1 MLNKKSIKVIS
12 IVLLAVVLLATVAST
27 ISAAAVTVPTPSD
40 VNTTGLD
47 NTVSSILGIIRWAGI
62 VIAVIIAMF
71 LGIKYITASPDGK
84 AEIKKTLALYVGGI
98 ALLLS
103 ASVVVTIIQNALP
116 SSGSSNGTN
125 P

>member
-12 IVLLAVVLLATVAST
+12 IVLLAVVLLVTVAST
-27 ISAAAVTVPTPSD
+27 ISAAVTVPTPTEVS
-40 VNTTGLD
+40 TGD
-47 NTVSSILGIIRWAGI
+47 IENTVSSILGIIRWAGI

-103 ASVVVTIIQNALP
+103 ASVIVGIIQDALP
-116 SSGSSNGTN
+116 H
-125 P
+125 

>member
-12 IVLLAVVLLATVAST
+12 IVLLGVVLLVTVAST
-27 ISAAAVTVPTPSD
+27 ISAAVTVQTPTD
-40 VNTTGLD
+40 VSTGGID
-47 NTVSSILGIIRWAGI
+47 STVSSILGIIRWAGI